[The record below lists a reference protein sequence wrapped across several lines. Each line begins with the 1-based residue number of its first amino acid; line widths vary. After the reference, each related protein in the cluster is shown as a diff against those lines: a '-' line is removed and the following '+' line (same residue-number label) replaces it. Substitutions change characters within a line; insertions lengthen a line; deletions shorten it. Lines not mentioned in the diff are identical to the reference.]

1 MSGLTFDKVEDMA
14 VKIAN
19 SVFGDISVKEDV
31 RDIIT
36 DMVAFACAT
45 YVRDEDFKK
54 DIDAYNNYRSL
65 QNK

>member
-1 MSGLTFDKVEDMA
+1 MA